1 MQKLF
6 IAEEG
11 EQTMTNQGLKRSQR
25 TKLTARYRG
34 GFICRQEY
42 GYKLITMIVNLLTPE
57 EQSIVTTCDCG
68 FTFTE
73 EAKHI
78 PLGSPLAAVDLYH
91 FAVTDGTEI
100 ELTIRSP
107 QEEYQTHYIV
117 SPTDTQEDAP
127 FLWLDIIT
135 LRRSDETTR
144 FSDER

>member
-1 MQKLF
+1 
-6 IAEEG
+6 
-11 EQTMTNQGLKRSQR
+11 MTNQGLKRSQR

-57 EQSIVTTCDCG
+57 GQSIATTCDCG

-78 PLGSPLAAVDLYH
+78 PLGPPLTAVDLYH

-100 ELTIRSP
+100 ELIIQSP
-107 QEEYQTHYIV
+107 REEYQTYYIV
-117 SPTDTQEDAP
+117 SLTDTQEDAP

-135 LRRSDETTR
+135 SHSSDETIR